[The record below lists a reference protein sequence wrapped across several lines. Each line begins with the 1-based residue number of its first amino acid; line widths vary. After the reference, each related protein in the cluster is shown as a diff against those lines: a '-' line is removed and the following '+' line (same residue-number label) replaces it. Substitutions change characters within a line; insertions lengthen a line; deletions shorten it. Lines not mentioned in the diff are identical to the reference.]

1 MLGCIQLKLEN
12 LEISKL
18 ENEGASHT
26 GSRSTAGEKKLAN
39 REALRGSEGNGEIQK
54 KVEGDFDEKRV

>member
-18 ENEGASHT
+18 ENEVRAKASESSQL
-26 GSRSTAGEKKLAN
+26 GMWGQ
-39 REALRGSEGNGEIQK
+39 GNERMMEMPIILIIPK
-54 KVEGDFDEKRV
+54 MPIIPF

>member
-18 ENEGASHT
+18 ENEGASARAVVARRAINFGKVCT
-26 GSRSTAGEKKLAN
+26 PKSDTSEL
-39 REALRGSEGNGEIQK
+39 SEGNGEVWK
-54 KVEGDFDEKRV
+54 DLLR